1 MLPWERLPWIVFK
14 KQPQP
19 QKRQHHVAQFASLA
33 QRAPSPGHAL
43 AGTDV
48 IQRSGVLWPHDGF
61 QRCVRCLNPGINPG
75 KEAVS
80 TIPCALLPLPPS
92 PLMPGLLE
100 SCGLVCCQMSAMGW
114 LHIGRRAGACTDQSP
129 GHAVRPLPSSTPP
142 SSPPRPGLH
151 GFCGLV

>member
-1 MLPWERLPWIVFK
+1 MGAIALDQDCLKAWK
-14 KQPQP
+14 TP
-19 QKRQHHVAQFASLA
+19 QKRQHYVAQFASLA

-61 QRCVRCLNPGINPG
+61 QRCVRYLNPGINPG

-92 PLMPGLLE
+92 
-100 SCGLVCCQMSAMGW
+100 CADA
-114 LHIGRRAGACTDQSP
+114 RAA
-129 GHAVRPLPSSTPP
+129 
-142 SSPPRPGLH
+142 
-151 GFCGLV
+151 